1 MTRNGPWLGGSH
13 SLVSERVLLQE
24 RSQLA
29 ACKSPRKSQSIQTKL
44 ASSQKSP
51 PREQSISFRKWA
63 FRGIGSGMGL
73 WVLAVLGAGGV
84 LVFEAGLC
92 RGIAD
97 LESALTCIIPI
108 CKLL

>member
-1 MTRNGPWLGGSH
+1 
-13 SLVSERVLLQE
+13 
-24 RSQLA
+24 
-29 ACKSPRKSQSIQTKL
+29 
-44 ASSQKSP
+44 
-51 PREQSISFRKWA
+51 
-63 FRGIGSGMGL
+63 MGL